1 MSTHNSANIIQGWQ
15 GVEQGAGQAIDWIA
29 AVRQDAPRL
38 NTEADRLTL
47 NLRRSRNKARR
58 LAQAAARP
66 MTIGFFG
73 LSQAGKSY
81 LISALA
87 AGENGKLGTVLGGH
101 QLDFLTHINPPGGG
115 KEATGLV
122 TRFSRLKHNDDQNWP
137 VRLQLFSEV
146 EMAKILANA
155 FVHDFNQEKFDWN
168 YDEGRISDLLATL
181 EKRRR
186 PTRVPGVTEDDVVSF
201 WDYLVRHAEKT
212 QSRFALHYWPQAVNL
227 APWLTT
233 DDRAQLF
240 SVLWGEVPELTRAY
254 GHFAQTLQRLVGR
267 RKCARR

>member
-1 MSTHNSANIIQGWQ
+1 GVLFRSYQKLMSNPNSAKIIQGWQ
-15 GVEQGAGQAIDWIA
+15 GVEQGASQAIDWIA

-66 MTIGFFG
+66 MTIRFFG
-73 LSQAGKSY
+73 LSQASKSY

-122 TRFSRLKHNDDQNWP
+122 TRF
-137 VRLQLFSEV
+137 
-146 EMAKILANA
+146 
-155 FVHDFNQEKFDWN
+155 
-168 YDEGRISDLLATL
+168 
-181 EKRRR
+181 
-186 PTRVPGVTEDDVVSF
+186 
-201 WDYLVRHAEKT
+201 
-212 QSRFALHYWPQAVNL
+212 
-227 APWLTT
+227 
-233 DDRAQLF
+233 
-240 SVLWGEVPELTRAY
+240 
-254 GHFAQTLQRLVGR
+254 
-267 RKCARR
+267 